1 MTQLDI
7 DTLEPRREIDVI
19 SKADRYALL
28 RMLETKPRALIAG
41 ALRDAARRGFSTD
54 PMLDRVSSQRNKRSA
69 SSTMTTIILLTV
81 IIAAGALGASA
92 FVGWRERI
100 PFFQGSLGTQGTQDS
115 VSVMGFK
122 PGDVTKPVSKEE
134 EERNDI
140 AYSRLSE
147 PVRNAFKNHL
157 PETTSTTT
165 TITVAANNTTNT
177 NKNNAKPDVNCAS
190 LAPPESNA
198 AKPTSAQN
206 PLRPAEPAAKWID
219 RMTVLKNAG
228 KPNELKLELKKF
240 RQAYPSIALPP
251 PLQAL
256 ACLAGAK

>member
-28 RMLETKPRALIAG
+28 RMLEAKPRTLIAG

-54 PMLDRVSSQRNKRSA
+54 VMLDRVSSQRNKRSA
-69 SSTMTTIILLTV
+69 SCTMTTIILFTV
-81 IIAAGALGASA
+81 ITAAGALGASA

-122 PGDVTKPVSKEE
+122 PGDATKPVSKEE

-157 PETTSTTT
+157 PETTSTAT
-165 TITVAANNTTNT
+165 TITAAANT
-177 NKNNAKPDVNCAS
+177 NKNNAKPDANCAS

-256 ACLAGAK
+256 AC